1 MNVEVDVQGEVL
13 RGMGILEEAYEVGM
27 AAVLRGLGHKVLEA
41 GSPVE
46 ACRVTVV
53 KDHRPD
59 GAIWRSPANVL
70 KETCGGRV
78 RQVVVD
84 PFQDLEDP
92 FLVGSYQ
99 EDPFQVG
106 PFQEDPYQE
115 DQVDLEGM
123 DRLEGKVQGD
133 HAGSHPVPV
142 VRQVHQ
148 VRSLAKVAA
157 SGHC

>member
-1 MNVEVDVQGEVL
+1 MAGISNVGVDAQEEVL

-78 RQVVVD
+78 RQVV
-84 PFQDLEDP
+84 
-92 FLVGSYQ
+92 
-99 EDPFQVG
+99 EDPFQGLVG
-106 PFQEDPYQE
+106 PYQE

-123 DRLEGKVQGD
+123 DRREGKVQGD

-142 VRQVHQ
+142 VRQGHQ

>member
-1 MNVEVDVQGEVL
+1 MAGILNVEVDVQEEAL

-27 AAVLRGLGHKVLEA
+27 AAVLRDPGHKVLEA

-59 GAIWRSPANVL
+59 GAVWRNPANVL
-70 KETCGGRV
+70 TETCGGRV
-78 RQVVVD
+78 RQVVDD
-84 PFQDLEDP
+84 PFQDL
-92 FLVGSYQ
+92 
-99 EDPFQVG
+99 VG
-106 PFQEDPYQE
+106 PYHEDQE

-133 HAGSHPVPV
+133 HAGSHPVPA